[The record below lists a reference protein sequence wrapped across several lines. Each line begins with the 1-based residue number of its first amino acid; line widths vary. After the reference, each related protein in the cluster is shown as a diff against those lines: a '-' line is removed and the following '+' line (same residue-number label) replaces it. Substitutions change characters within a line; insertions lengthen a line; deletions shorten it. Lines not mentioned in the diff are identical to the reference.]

1 MFCLQRCCF
10 SMCHHWNTECA
21 WFEQVKDFVL
31 SQDEAYE
38 FKLGNAAFRRPGDP
52 PLEVVVEKLEEE
64 KKALKKA
71 QKAAEKKAAE
81 EKDENVSFKEEL

>member
-1 MFCLQRCCF
+1 MFCLQSCCF
-10 SMCHHWNTECA
+10 PMCYHWNTERA

-81 EKDENVSFKEEL
+81 EKDENISVKEEL